1 MTRHWYQLGLVGG
14 LLMAVLGGCAT
25 QSFEH
30 IARPTDAGQ
39 LGYARRA
46 VLHEKVR
53 PADDPLREATLAI
66 LTLDDG
72 LPEYAE
78 VPMQRVYETLR
89 TRGLNA
95 NKQAAA
101 AVLNEDLKIWK
112 GEPYEQALLY
122 LFVAMQQG
130 MVGAWGNT
138 RAASGSALELLDEFD
153 RARGLVREVDP
164 AAGGYVIDRS
174 DLALAHLLA
183 GLANLQLGRE
193 GEASDHF
200 ERVVKVRPGL
210 GGLVDELAGGGYDTV
225 LIVEMG
231 AGPTIERGGAD
242 GATEVLVEHWPSDGR
257 ELEVF
262 DRRGL
267 IGRYPRVLGVNG
279 FAAAYRWEGLAGLR
293 RAKSNA
299 GTVMAGT
306 GAVLLGSDDEGAR
319 WAGLG
324 LLLGGLFAKAGA
336 HADDRSLQ
344 VLPERYFLVPMNRS
358 EVEGPIELRLG
369 PGPGESMVIPGFG
382 SGGSEKFEL
391 VVVRVPADGLGG
403 WKPPP
408 LTSGLGSRKPPPL
421 NTGLGGW
428 KPPPLGQNR
437 GGGVVYANDAWAG
450 RVPGDDLPWILGGR
464 SVVAPTHE
472 ALARYQAGGYL
483 LGMTTADLVELYRL
497 EGIVLPGDER
507 PGVPPG
513 VHILEGGRSMAT
525 PRAGTLGF
533 VRLFTRMHPEYRP
546 RSSEVARLAAEIW
559 SGKEQR

>member
-1 MTRHWYQLGLVGG
+1 MKRHKCKLGLVAV

-39 LGYARRA
+39 LGRARRA

-72 LPEYAE
+72 LPEHAE

-101 AVLNEDLKIWK
+101 VVLNEDLKTWK

-122 LFVAMQQG
+122 LYVAMQQA
-130 MVGAWGNT
+130 MVGAWGNA

-153 RARGLVREVDP
+153 RARGEVREPEPTENGFV
-164 AAGGYVIDRS
+164 VDRS
-174 DLALAHLLA
+174 DLVLAHLLA

-193 GEASDHF
+193 DEASDHF
-200 ERVVKVRPGL
+200 ERVVKARPGL

-225 LIVEMG
+225 LVVEMG

-257 ELEVF
+257 ELEVYGSG
-262 DRRGL
+262 GL
-267 IGRYPRVLGVNG
+267 VGRYPRVLDVNG
-279 FAAAYRWEGLAGLR
+279 FAASYRWEGLAGLR

-306 GAVLLGSDDEGAR
+306 GAVLLSSDDDETR

-324 LLLGGLFAKAGA
+324 LLLGGLLAKAGA

-344 VLPERYFLVPMNRS
+344 VLPERYFLVPLNRA

-369 PGPGESMVIPGFG
+369 ARAGESMVIPGFVN
-382 SGGSEKFEL
+382 GGSEKFEL

-403 WKPPP
+403 RKPPP
-408 LTSGLGSRKPPPL
+408 LTIGQ
-421 NTGLGGW
+421 GGRM
-428 KPPPLGQNR
+428 PPPLGL

-464 SVVAPTHE
+464 SVMAPSHE
-472 ALARYQAGGYL
+472 ALATYQAGGNL
-483 LGMTTADLVELYRL
+483 LGMTTADLKELYRL

-507 PGVPPG
+507 PGVPPD

-533 VRLFTRMHPEYRP
+533 VRLFAREHPEYRP
-546 RSSEVARLAAEIW
+546 RSDKVARLAEKIW
-559 SGKEQR
+559 SGKEQ